1 MSILLFIVI
10 LLVLVLVH
18 EAGHFFVAKMAKI
31 RVDEFAFGFPPRL
44 FSKKMGET
52 TYAFNL
58 LPLGGY
64 VKIYGE
70 DPNEVKSEDASR
82 SFSAQPR
89 YVQAMVVV
97 AGVVMNLLL
106 AWVLI
111 SATLAI
117 GISAPVENDEGFPVE
132 NARLMITEV
141 SDKGPAQISG
151 IAGGDYLISLA
162 DGVDKVDATS
172 LEVVS
177 AFIGPREAKP
187 VTVTYEHQGVIKQT
201 TLLPVSGISKS
212 GAAIGIYMDMI
223 GILKLPLD
231 QAIWH
236 GAIKTWQYTKLTAV
250 GIYKF
255 LSEAITGH
263 ADFNEVTG
271 PVGIVKAVGNA
282 SSVGFAN
289 ILLFTALISI
299 NLAIINVIPFPALDG
314 GRLFFIAIEGIIRR
328 AIPTKITN
336 YVNISGFALLM
347 LLMLLVTYHDV
358 VKLF

>member
-44 FSKKMGET
+44 FSTKKGET

-70 DPNEVKSEDASR
+70 DPNEVKSEDAVR

-89 YVQAMVVV
+89 HIQAAVVV
-97 AGVVMNLLL
+97 AGVVMNILL

-111 SATLAI
+111 SATLVL
-117 GISAPVENDEGFPVE
+117 GIAAPADNDEGFPVE

-151 IAGGDYLISLA
+151 IVGGDYLLSLQDGA
-162 DGVDKVDATS
+162 DNVDATS

-177 AFIGPREAKP
+177 SFIAPREAKP
-187 VTVTYEHQGVIKQT
+187 IVVTYEHEGEVKKAT
-201 TLLPVSGISKS
+201 VLPVSGISQK

-223 GILKLPLD
+223 GTLRLPLD

-250 GIYKF
+250 GIWTF
-255 LSEAITGH
+255 LSQAITGN
-263 ADFNEVTG
+263 ANFNDVTG
-271 PVGIVKAVGNA
+271 PVGIVKAVGTA

-299 NLAIINVIPFPALDG
+299 NLAIINIIPFPALDG
-314 GRLFFIAIEGIIRR
+314 GRLFFIGIEALIRR
-328 AIPTKITN
+328 PLSVRMTN
-336 YVNISGFALLM
+336 YANIGGFAFLM
-347 LLMLLVTYHDV
+347 LLMLLVTYHDI